1 MENWHLTSKNR
12 KIEMKPIEPS
22 TTVLFEFPSILTDP
36 HSTQSLRE
44 NYFCNGF
51 YFLRFGYTI
60 LEHLLKLENMNNST
74 AFPICSEYS
83 LDEFYYQAN
92 KNMVCHFC

>member
-22 TTVLFEFPSILTDP
+22 TPVLFEFSSILTDP

-60 LEHLLKLENMNNST
+60 SEHLLKLENINNST
-74 AFPICSEYS
+74 AIPICSKYF
-83 LDEFYYQAN
+83 LDRY
-92 KNMVCHFC
+92 

>member
-22 TTVLFEFPSILTDP
+22 TPVLFEFSSILTDP

-60 LEHLLKLENMNNST
+60 SEHLLKVENRNNST
-74 AFPICSEYS
+74 AFPICSEYF
-83 LDEFYYQAN
+83 LNKFYY
-92 KNMVCHFC
+92 MLVHSIY